1 MPRGKTDN
9 LIKNSDLTPEERKEK
24 ASKAGKK
31 SAEVRAKRKLLKD
44 ELLAL
49 MEVKMNNPF
58 NITEQKTARELMS
71 ANLIN
76 KAVRGDIDAFKVI
89 RDTIGE
95 KPTERIQMG
104 ADEETI
110 AKMDAFFDFLK
121 GKGAS

>member
-9 LIKNSDLTPEERKEK
+9 LKTPSTEEARERGRKG
-24 ASKAGKK
+24 GKK

-49 MEVKMNNPF
+49 MEVKMKNPF
-58 NITEQKTARELMS
+58 KTTEEKTARELMS
-71 ANLIN
+71 ANLIE

-95 KPTERIQMG
+95 KPTERLQVG

-121 GKGAS
+121 DNGSQ